1 VVVVTGVTRGPS
13 ALSGSVA
20 LLAGAVSLL
29 GSTLGATDALPV
41 ALLGVTV
48 LGVGV
53 YRSSR
58 RGVTVGAGA
67 LLAAAVVSGVRGA
80 GPEPL
85 LVGVLGSLV
94 AWDVA
99 EHGIGVGEQLGRETD
114 TRRVELV
121 HAASSLLVGSAG
133 GAVGYLVFSL
143 SAGGQ
148 PVSALVFLL
157 VGVVALVAALRR

>member
-1 VVVVTGVTRGPS
+1 MTTVTRAPS
-13 ALSGSVA
+13 APSGSVA

-29 GSTLGATDALPV
+29 GSTLGAADALPV
-41 ALLGVTV
+41 AV
-48 LGVGV
+48 LGVAVLAAGV
-53 YRSSR
+53 YRASR
-58 RGVTVGAGA
+58 RAVTVGAGA
-67 LLAAAVVSGVRGA
+67 LLLAVVVSGVRGA

-99 EHGIGVGEQLGRETD
+99 EHGIGVGEQLGRETE
-114 TRRVELV
+114 TRRGELV
-121 HAASSLLVGSAG
+121 HAASSVLVGTAG
-133 GAVGYLVFSL
+133 AAVGYLVYSL